1 MAQVRF
7 LQGLQASLNQLNAYT
22 EGAFYLTTDTD
33 RLYFA
38 QSSSELVPL
47 NQFIRTVDVIS
58 NPSSGQTALPATAEN
73 GDYYYVK
80 DGNILCIRDSNVT
93 GGWTQINP
101 DTNDTLDTA
110 SSQQLSVGS
119 TVTNGVVINETI
131 ADTASNSISGS
142 VTIKGGDAVT
152 VSNSATDEITISAP
166 DTTYA
171 IGTGAATGL
180 NTSNQETGAKVTLT
194 STKANDSSDITIK
207 SANGN
212 IAIAQSGNVITL
224 TGGDQSVSSAD
235 LAAQNGAFSV
245 LIDNTTTG
253 DTITPTLKYGQNA
266 TESATFNGGSNV
278 AVPEATLDVYTTDE
292 VDDAIEAALSAADAM
307 TYKGTVSSAD
317 AASKL
322 TNNAPW
328 GSVYKASSDIS
339 TPVAANLGDLI
350 IAEKATGFTGDEGDA
365 NSTTWVVVSSGDDQ
379 TITFSSN
386 STTGEVYVTDNV
398 DTAGIKVA
406 AGTHVAVTHAAA
418 NGIITSTVAQAADY
432 TAQTATGS
440 AAAVSQTAASSNTAT
455 TNTFTAVTEIATDA
469 YGNVVD
475 GSIKTQ
481 TLTVTDSHANINSV
495 ETGVTTVTGGVDVE
509 IQVAD
514 TDNVSQSGS
523 FNISSDNSCL
533 AVTKGA
539 GASDVV
545 LTLNWG
551 TF

>member
-7 LQGLQASLNQLNAYT
+7 LQGLQASLNQLSTYT
-22 EGAFYLTTDTD
+22 EGAFYLTTDSQ
-33 RLYFA
+33 RLYYA
-38 QSSSELVPL
+38 KASNELVPL
-47 NQFIRTVDVIS
+47 NQFIRIVDVIS
-58 NPSSGQTALPATAEN
+58 NPSSGQTALPATAED

-80 DGNILCIRDSNVT
+80 EDNILCIRDSDVT

-101 DTNDTLDTA
+101 DTNDTLDIA
-110 SSQQLSVGS
+110 NSQQLSVGS
-119 TVTNGVVINETI
+119 TVTNGVVIDETI
-131 ADTASNSISGS
+131 ADTAGNSISGS

-171 IGTGAATGL
+171 IGAAAATGMDS
-180 NTSNQETGAKVTLT
+180 TKQETGAKVTLT
-194 STKANDSSDITIK
+194 STKANDNSDITLK

-212 IAIAQSGNVITL
+212 IAITQEGNVITL
-224 TGGDQSVSSAD
+224 IGGDQSVSSAD

-278 AVPEATLDVYTTDE
+278 AIPEATLDVYTTDE

-307 TYKGTVSSAD
+307 TYMGTVSSTD

-386 STTGEVYVTDNV
+386 STTGEIYVTDNV
-398 DTAGIKVA
+398 NTAGIKVA
-406 AGTHVAVTHAAA
+406 AGTHVAVTHAEA

-455 TNTFTAVTEIATDA
+455 TNTFTAVTEIATDT

-533 AVTKGA
+533 AVTKGT